1 MPERPDLSGL
11 RRLALFRGEGTP
23 LELAVPGWECRII
36 DAYRTCELA
45 VQEVPRPG
53 QPVVITSPRAAEWF
67 AARFPGHQGPIATA
81 GKATAS
87 PLQKV
92 GLNCLVPEETG
103 GEAALL
109 ALASGLSSDRE
120 VFFPCG
126 VKTAGTVEMAAGT
139 LGLSLRQVAVYRLEP
154 LPLPPLGKL
163 DALAFLSGQAVRIL
177 CQGVSAACWQELR
190 ELPVLG
196 TSTALAA
203 LETLMWQGK
212 RFQITKTAQRMLGF
226 DIPLLLTD
234 VLGSIECSPVEGCLR
249 PEA

>member
-1 MPERPDLSGL
+1 MPVRPALSGL

-23 LELAVPGWECRII
+23 LDLAVPGWECRIV

-45 VQEVPRPG
+45 TREVPRLE

-87 PLQKV
+87 SLQKV
-92 GLNCLVPEETG
+92 GLNCLVPKETG

-109 ALASGLSSDRE
+109 ALVSVLSADRDI
-120 VFFPCG
+120 FFPCG
-126 VKTAGTVEMAAGT
+126 VKTAGTVEAAAER

-154 LPLPPLGKL
+154 LPLPPLGRL
-163 DALAFLSGQAVRIL
+163 DALAFLSGQGVRVVR
-177 CQGVSAACWQELR
+177 QGVPAACWQELR
-190 ELPVLG
+190 ELPVLA
-196 TSTALAA
+196 TPTALAA
-203 LETLMWQGK
+203 LETLAWQGK
-212 RFQITKTAQRMLGF
+212 RFQITKTAQRMLDF

-234 VLGSIECSPVEGCLR
+234 ALGSIECCSG
-249 PEA
+249 